1 MKGSLN
7 ETQPAASRGFSLR
20 SMLLLVLL
28 VGVGAGVTAYVVGSA
43 FAAANKTSTTGP
55 SQQSTTTTSST
66 TATVH
71 NCTLTSIYAVGVG
84 PVQTSPFSSK
94 SVV

>member
-28 VGVGAGVTAYVVGSA
+28 VGVGAGATAHVVGSA
-43 FAAANKTSTTGP
+43 FAVARSHEAEAA
-55 SQQSTTTTSST
+55 
-66 TATVH
+66 
-71 NCTLTSIYAVGVG
+71 
-84 PVQTSPFSSK
+84 
-94 SVV
+94 SVVSRPSKILWQKIPELGAQRRKRLRNLETPKILIG